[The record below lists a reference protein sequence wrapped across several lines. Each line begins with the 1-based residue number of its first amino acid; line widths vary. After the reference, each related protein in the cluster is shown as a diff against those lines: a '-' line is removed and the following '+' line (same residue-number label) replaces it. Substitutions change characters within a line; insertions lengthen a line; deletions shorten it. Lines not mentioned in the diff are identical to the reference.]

1 MTMYEKLKFEN
12 KVHNTH
18 TKVRIIEVKGS
29 VTSNYDDLILKI
41 FLDIDNSYRILT
53 FARFIELLNSG
64 MMIVTNISV
73 LHTWCDKY
81 DSLKKKNKKKTS
93 VSSKKGS
100 IKKTD
105 VSSYTDFLN
114 KVKLIRFNTV
124 FQPEKVKVNLDNW
137 DKLTELGRCEK
148 CYLRGMHGSALYY
161 LGMADYCCTCYYIK
175 DTDFSEV
182 KSCLKTNFSK
192 GLLLFKEED
201 DLYIQ
206 INAIKVGN
214 DAILCCVY
222 NDDYQTYEF
231 TDHFENSVSGIEYEF
246 SGKDKAFIPSGFLE
260 SWDNDTY
267 YSNWIDR
274 ELSKY
279 KSLFTKYL
287 DKMGYRDY
295 DAFVSDLAIT
305 ITGEEMGYKP
315 ENATILY
322 FKVAK
327 ILYNNLHSIDDMYSI
342 LPACKLLVDDY
353 FTVGNC

>member
-1 MTMYEKLKFEN
+1 MTMYEELKSKN
-12 KVHNTH
+12 KVINSRA
-18 TKVRIIEVKGS
+18 KIRIIEVKGTVS
-29 VTSNYDDLILKI
+29 SNFDDLTIKILP
-41 FLDIDNSYRILT
+41 DYDNYYRIIT
-53 FARFIELLNSG
+53 FGKFIEFLNSG
-64 MMIVTNISV
+64 LISVTNISV

-81 DSLKKKNKKKTS
+81 DSLKKKKTS

-100 IKKTD
+100 TKKTD
-105 VSSYTDFLN
+105 VSLYTDFLN
-114 KVKLIRFNTV
+114 KVKLIKFNTV
-124 FQPEKVKVNLDNW
+124 FEPEKVKVNLKDWN
-137 DKLTELGRCEK
+137 KLTKLDRCEK

-161 LGMADYCCTCYYIK
+161 LGMTDYSCTCYYIK

-192 GLLLFKEED
+192 GLLIFKAED

-214 DAILCCVY
+214 DVILCCVY

-260 SWDNDTY
+260 SWDNDAY
-267 YSNWIDR
+267 YSNWIDK

-287 DKMGYRDY
+287 DKMGYKSYNTFAR
-295 DAFVSDLAIT
+295 DLAIT
-305 ITGEEMGYKP
+305 ITSYEMRYKP
-315 ENATILY
+315 ENATTLY
-322 FKVAK
+322 LKVAK
-327 ILYNNLHSIDDMYSI
+327 ILYNISHSTDNLYSV
-342 LPACKLLVDDY
+342 LPACRLLVDDY
-353 FTVGNC
+353 FTVGDC

>member
-12 KVHNTH
+12 KFHNAN
-18 TKVRIIEVKGS
+18 TKVRIIEIKGS
-29 VTSNYDDLILKI
+29 VTSNYDDLTLKI

-64 MMIVTNISV
+64 MMFVTNISA
-73 LHTWCDKY
+73 LHIWCDRY

-93 VSSKKGS
+93 VSTKTGNT
-100 IKKTD
+100 KKTD

-114 KVKLIRFNTV
+114 KVKLIKFNTI
-124 FQPEKVKVNLDNW
+124 FKPEKVKVNLEDWN
-137 DKLTELGRCEK
+137 KLTKLDRCEK

-175 DTDFSEV
+175 DTDFSEI

-192 GLLLFKEED
+192 GLLIFKEED

-246 SGKDKAFIPSGFLE
+246 SGKDKAFIPSDFLD
-260 SWDNDTY
+260 SWDDAY
-267 YSNWIDR
+267 YSNWIDN
-274 ELSKY
+274 ELSQY
-279 KSLFTKYL
+279 KPLFVKYL
-287 DKMGYRDY
+287 NEMGYKEY
-295 DAFVSDLAIT
+295 DHFIGDLTVT
-305 ITGEEMGYKP
+305 ITSDEMGYKP
-315 ENATILY
+315 HNATKLY

-327 ILYNNLHSIDDMYSI
+327 ILHTTLHNMDDFYNII
-342 LPACKLLVDDY
+342 PACKLLVDDY
-353 FTVGNC
+353 FTVGDC